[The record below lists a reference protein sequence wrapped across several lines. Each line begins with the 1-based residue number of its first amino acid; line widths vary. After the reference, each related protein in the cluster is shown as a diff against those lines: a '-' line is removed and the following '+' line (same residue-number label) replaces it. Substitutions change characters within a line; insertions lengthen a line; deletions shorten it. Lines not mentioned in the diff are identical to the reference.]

1 MDIKMDITTISTA
14 LSSLKTAYDLSKIIS
29 DSSSSLEEAEIK
41 LKLSELINAIADTKS
56 QISDIKIE
64 LINKNEKIQELENS
78 LKIQNE
84 LEFEQPYYWK
94 ISDDKKDGPYCQKCY
109 DENKKL
115 IRLQDEANGSWRC
128 LVCASFFRD
137 KDYKD
142 EVFENDETSAYT
154 GYV

>member
-1 MDIKMDITTISTA
+1 MDITTISTA
-14 LSSLKTAYDLSKIIS
+14 LGSLKTAYELSKIIS
-29 DSSSSLEEAEIK
+29 DSSDSLEQAETK

-56 QISDIKIE
+56 QISDIKLE
-64 LINKNEKIQELENS
+64 LIEKNERIQELENN
-78 LKIQNE
+78 LKIQND

-94 ISDDKKDGPYCQKCY
+94 ISDGKKDGPYCQKCY

-115 IRLQDEANGSWRC
+115 IRLQNDANGSWRC

-142 EVFENDETSAYT
+142 EIFETSANLSTVY
-154 GYV
+154 